1 MKLILREQQIQK
13 LLGNKTP
20 VGKVLNVINP
30 SEKNN
35 KPNPFEGA
43 DVEIPKIAPHLAN
56 LGKLLYSTQS
66 TDGSDIISTDN
77 VDQFATYIPKG
88 DEMVHPLGHKDPIT
102 SEFGFRSSTVG
113 TSNHKG
119 IDISAKSGS
128 PVYAPLDGIVIRS
141 EDTTPNRCGGHIR
154 LDHTNIETKFCH
166 LRQMVVKKG
175 DKVKKGQLIGYSGGG
190 KNDPMHGTATGPHL
204 HYEIL
209 NKSGIAMNPITVQH
223 NLAEQV
229 NDKQKEK
236 LNNFVKFVKKELG
249 IKHPPTV
256 AVLNEKGE
264 LKTTAN
270 YDYGKENKVIKI
282 NGRNRMMV
290 DIMRSIAHEMTHH
303 KQWEDGKLKVRPPDI
318 GGPIEDEANA
328 KAGQL
333 IKMFAKID
341 STIYDE

>member
-1 MKLILREQQIQK
+1 MKAKLSEQQIKNLVNK
-13 LLGNKTP
+13 LSPAGMPQIDAGELET
-20 VGKVLNVINP
+20 
-30 SEKNN
+30 
-35 KPNPFEGA
+35 
-43 DVEIPKIAPHLAN
+43 IAPHLSK
-56 LGKLLYSTQS
+56 LGKLMNLNKSIDSTNPNT
-66 TDGSDIISTDN
+66 TDDTAR
-77 VDQFATYIPKG
+77 FASYIPSG
-88 DEMVHPLGHKDPIT
+88 NEMVHPLGHKNSIT
-102 SEFGFRSSTVG
+102 SGFGFRNSTVG

-119 IDISAKSGS
+119 VDISTQSGS
-128 PVYAPLDGIVIRS
+128 PVYAPLDGIVAVS

-154 LDHTNIETKFCH
+154 LDHTNLETKFCH

-190 KNDPMHGTATGPHL
+190 KNDPMRGTATGPHL

-209 NKSGIAMNPITVQH
+209 NKSGIAMNPTTIQH
-223 NLAEQV
+223 NLAENV
-229 NDKQKEK
+229 KHDRQKEK
-236 LNNFVKFVKKELG
+236 LTNFVKFVVKELD
-249 IKHPPTV
+249 IKHPPTI

-328 KAGQL
+328 RAGQL